1 MRVLPAARLAIALTC
16 ALSTAVAQAAANC
29 TEDAMIVFDGSG
41 SMSEMGFNQLDQ
53 PRIFEA
59 RRAIRRAVPA
69 IAPFRRLGLIIYGPG
84 SNPACRNIDLRF
96 APIPSAAAPIIEAID
111 GLKPDGETPLTEAV
125 RQAAEVLS
133 HPKRPAT
140 VVLVTDGKE
149 TCGGA
154 PCKLAAELAADR
166 AELTVHVIGFKVRSE
181 YFSWD
186 SQGDAH
192 RYGFTVSR
200 CLAERTGG
208 TYVDT
213 ETVDE
218 LIAALR
224 NTLGCPVYSGREET
238 DTGGPDPALSEL
250 PAQLS
255 LLR

>member
-1 MRVLPAARLAIALTC
+1 MRVIPLAGLALGLSAALPAPE
-16 ALSTAVAQAAANC
+16 SHAAGEC

-59 RRAIRRAVPA
+59 RRAMRQAMPA
-69 IAPFRRLGLIIYGPG
+69 IAPFRNLGLIVYGPG
-84 SNPACRNIDLRF
+84 SNAPCENIDLRF
-96 APIPSAAAPIIEAID
+96 SPMPAAAEPIIDAID
-111 GLKPDGETPLTEAV
+111 ALQPDGETPLTEAV
-125 RQAAEVLS
+125 RQAAEVLNHS
-133 HPKRPAT
+133 HRPAT

-154 PCKLAAELAADR
+154 PCTLAAELAADST
-166 AELTVHVIGFKVRSE
+166 ELTIHVIGFKVRSE

-186 SQGDAH
+186 SQGDTH

-200 CLAERTGG
+200 CLADRTGG

-224 NTLGCPVYSGREET
+224 ETLGCPVYSDLAGQQLAGREIEARLI
-238 DTGGPDPALSEL
+238 PP
-250 PAQLS
+250 Q
-255 LLR
+255 